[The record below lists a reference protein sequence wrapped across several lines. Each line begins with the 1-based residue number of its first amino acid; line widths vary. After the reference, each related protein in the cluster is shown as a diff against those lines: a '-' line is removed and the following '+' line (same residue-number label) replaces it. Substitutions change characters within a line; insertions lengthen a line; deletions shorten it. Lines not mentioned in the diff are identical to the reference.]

1 MSGETGVLL
10 VRDDG
15 VIDVPQALPWPTWFA
30 AQIVRTVAALAGPAD
45 DDKQTEEER

>member
-1 MSGETGVLL
+1 MSDTGVLL

-15 VIDVPQALPWPTWFA
+15 VIDVPQALPWPTALA

-45 DDKQTEEER
+45 DEPQQTEEER